1 MSITP
6 ELPVYPW
13 AHEYSSSQNF
23 QVGPR
28 ITWIIVSSRFIQ
40 RWADFLDSKEEYGM
54 YLIQIY
60 TDDIIYDTN
69 HNSFNVFVNTYSYY
83 WIISTF
89 TTRTNSQRGFSA
101 IPQKQHGGF
110 VV

>member
-6 ELPVYPW
+6 ELPVHPW

-69 HNSFNVFVNTYSYY
+69 NNLFNVFVNTYSC
-83 WIISTF
+83 IELFPHSLPERIHSVVF
-89 TTRTNSQRGFSA
+89 QQFLKNSM
-101 IPQKQHGGF
+101 
-110 VV
+110 VVL